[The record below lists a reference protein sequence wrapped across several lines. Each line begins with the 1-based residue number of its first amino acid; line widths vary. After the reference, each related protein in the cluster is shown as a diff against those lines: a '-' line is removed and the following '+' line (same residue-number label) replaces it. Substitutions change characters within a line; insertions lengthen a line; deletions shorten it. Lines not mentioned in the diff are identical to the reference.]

1 MAHQQNR
8 HLCAKRA
15 RLLGP
20 GDDLRPDLARSAHVA
35 AMVAGLVPRHIE
47 VAQPFRPVAAP
58 RTHQD
63 EVARRTVVP
72 GTQTLAGDRV
82 RRTIG
87 IARRQVKHLVDN
99 LAAIAVRLGG
109 NLAKPQRG
117 KGVLHIRRVVLTRLV
132 ISRLRVG
139 ERGKYRRCL
148 GELMI
153 VVALIGGK
161 PRIIPRHASD
171 RRTVV
176 WGVKTRVGKIGRK
189 ARGMRGLGLGRR
201 TLTPLRI
208 RSIQSGLLHGA
219 APRELLRA
227 TGGENPGRPERR
239 RQAQGKQGA
248 RQPPQHTPQH
258 RPTAISPSIHAHPSS
273 PRAESFAK
281 EYQRSAMR
289 M

>member
-1 MAHQQNR
+1 MTHQQNR

-15 RLLGP
+15 RLLDP

-35 AMVAGLVPRHIE
+35 AMVAGLVPRQIE
-47 VAQPFRPVAAP
+47 VAQPFRAVAAP

-63 EVARRTVVP
+63 EVARRVVVP

-117 KGVLHIRRVVLTRLV
+117 KSILHIRRVVLTRLV
-132 ISRLRVG
+132 ISRFRVG

-176 WGVKTRVGKIGRK
+176 WGVKTRVGKIGRI
-189 ARGMRGLGLGRR
+189 ARGMRGLGRR

-248 RQPPQHTPQH
+248 RQPPQHAPQH
-258 RPTAISPSIHAHPSS
+258 RPTAISPSIHAHPSP
-273 PRAESFAK
+273 PRAESFAQ